1 MEGFITEPND
11 IYLWNIVTYGAH
23 RRHRL
28 LFIICK
34 YHSIFLCVTTGSVAL
49 LVYKPFVYFI
59 ISLSNKVLLFN
70 SRTPDYSTKV
80 CGAFQLS
87 LKASL
92 FLLRVIRWHSV
103 GPIGVSFFIHHGYL
117 LTFLRRASKVFPSA
131 SMCPPPPPTSHDD
144 SLVVSSDSICPP
156 PPPTSHNNS
165 LVVSSAS
172 ICPPRLVGGLLG
184 LHHLPQ
190 PLSALHPLPR
200 PLSALHHLP
209 QPLSALHHLPWP
221 LSALPP
227 LPRPPS
233 ALHHLPRPPSAL
245 HHLPQPSY
253 ALH

>member
-92 FLLRVIRWHSV
+92 FLLRVICWHSV
-103 GPIGVSFFIHHGYL
+103 GPIGASFFIHHGYL
-117 LTFLRRASKVFPSA
+117 LTFLTRASKVFPLA
-131 SMCPPPPPTSHDD
+131 SMCPPPPPTSHDN
-144 SLVVSSDSICPP
+144 L
-156 PPPTSHNNS
+156 

-172 ICPPRLVGGLLG
+172 ICPPPPPWHQRVITTCWWVPNKMIWWSPPVLYPP
-184 LHHLPQ
+184 PQ
-190 PLSALHPLPR
+190 FPSGSECFRVFLSVSDHI
-200 PLSALHHLP
+200 STKF
-209 QPLSALHHLPWP
+209 QV
-221 LSALPP
+221 
-227 LPRPPS
+227 
-233 ALHHLPRPPSAL
+233 
-245 HHLPQPSY
+245 
-253 ALH
+253 